1 MAKKKSK
8 NKNGY
13 RIAVIKDCLDI
24 VIKLLIII
32 TQLLVICKMTK

>member
-13 RIAVIKDCLDI
+13 RIAVLAVIKDCLDI
-24 VIKLLIII
+24 VIKLLI
-32 TQLLVICKMTK
+32 TRGAS

>member
-1 MAKKKSK
+1 MTKKKSK

-24 VIKLLIII
+24 VIKLLIIV
-32 TQLLVICKMTK
+32 TQILVIYKMAK

>member
-1 MAKKKSK
+1 MTRKKRK

-13 RIAVIKDCLDI
+13 RIAVIKNCLDI

-32 TQLLVICKMTK
+32 TQFLVIFKMVK